1 LDYKEFVV
9 ELSKLI
15 NNQNSDNQINENIF
29 GPDERFNRGKILF
42 DQITLLGKILNVF
55 KFKNQII
62 SIDNKFYIKVDGINL
77 QIVSPYFLKGVG
89 EEVHTSAKKI
99 CDMLDHF
106 KKKPEIIIDIGS
118 CWGETSLY
126 FAKRYVG
133 STVFSIEGSI
143 DNFVIQLE
151 NKIKQDF
158 KTENLYIDNLVI
170 SNKNGSAYITN
181 GIGTMHQVQNYNST
195 VANLVK
201 VKAQTLT
208 RFFQEKNIDYADVI
222 KIDIEGHE
230 PKLINDLLTLDI
242 RSLFIEVGSLFH
254 PIEISCNFL
263 LALSKKFE
271 IIDIDTYEKIVV
283 DDLTNYLSEKVIANP
298 RSQFDLFLKRK
309 RVNINKEIEI

>member
-1 LDYKEFVV
+1 MDYKEFVV

-15 NNQNSDNQINENIF
+15 NNQNPDNQINENIF
-29 GPDERFNRGKILF
+29 GLDDRFNRGKILF

-89 EEVHTSAKKI
+89 EEVHATAKKI
-99 CDMLDHF
+99 CDVLDHF
-106 KKKPEIIIDIGS
+106 KKSPKIIIDVGS

-170 SNKNGSAYITN
+170 SNKNGSGRLYQINSPRSPITESTTARV
-181 GIGTMHQVQNYNST
+181 GGVQP
-195 VANLVK
+195 
-201 VKAQTLT
+201 
-208 RFFQEKNIDYADVI
+208 IPPI
-222 KIDIEGHE
+222 
-230 PKLINDLLTLDI
+230 LTLNQNQNKMRKKNSHGQKI
-242 RSLFIEVGSLFH
+242 
-254 PIEISCNFL
+254 L
-263 LALSKKFE
+263 LSVKTE
-271 IIDIDTYEKIVV
+271 HRETRTETDP
-283 DDLTNYLSEKVIANP
+283 YLSSILGKC
-298 RSQFDLFLKRK
+298 FF
-309 RVNINKEIEI
+309 

>member
-1 LDYKEFVV
+1 MDYKEFIV

-15 NNQNSDNQINENIF
+15 NNQNLDNQINENIF
-29 GPDERFNRGKILF
+29 SLDDRFNRGKVLF
-42 DQITLLGKILNVF
+42 DQITLLGKILNIF

-62 SIDNKFYIKVDGINL
+62 SINNKFYIEVDGINL

-89 EEVHTSAKKI
+89 KEVHISAKKI
-99 CDMLDHF
+99 CGVLDHF
-106 KKKPEIIIDIGS
+106 KKKPEIIIDVGS

-126 FAKRYVG
+126 CAKKYGG
-133 STVFSIEGSI
+133 SIIFSIEGSI
-143 DNFVIQLE
+143 DNFVVQSK
-151 NKIKQDF
+151 NKTKQDF
-158 KTENLYIDNLVI
+158 KTDNLYIDNLAI
-170 SNKNGSAYITN
+170 SDKNGFVYITN
-181 GIGTMHQVQNYNST
+181 GIGTMHQVQNYDPT
-195 VANLVK
+195 VSNLVK

>member
-1 LDYKEFVV
+1 MDYKEFVV

-143 DNFVIQLE
+143 DNFVVQSK
-151 NKIKQDF
+151 NKTKQDF
-158 KTENLYIDNLVI
+158 KTDNLYIDNLAI
-170 SNKNGSAYITN
+170 SDKNGFVYITN
-181 GIGTMHQVQNYNST
+181 GIGTMHQVQNYDPT
-195 VANLVK
+195 VSNLVK

-208 RFFQEKNIDYADVI
+208 RFFQEKNIDYADVV
-222 KIDIEGHE
+222 KLDIEGHE
-230 PKLINDLLTLDI
+230 PKLINDLLILDI
-242 RSLFIEVGSLFH
+242 RSLFIEVGSLFN
-254 PIEISCNFL
+254 PIEISYNFL
-263 LALSKKFE
+263 LALSKRFE

-283 DDLTNYLSEKVIANP
+283 ENLMDYLSKKITENP
-298 RSQFDLFLKRK
+298 MPQFDVFLNKRK
-309 RVNINKEIEI
+309 AT